1 VSLVVSVCGDDFD
14 NDIFVF
20 KVPLDIIW
28 FRLLC
33 SRGYL
38 YDAFLRNFPT
48 ALSVPIYD
56 NIVLTVSD
64 DCIWTV

>member
-1 VSLVVSVCGDDFD
+1 VSLLVSVCGDDLVD
-14 NDIFVF
+14 DIFF
-20 KVPLDIIW
+20 FEVPLDIIW

-38 YDAFLRNFPT
+38 YNAFLRNFPT
-48 ALSVPIYD
+48 ALSVTIYYH
-56 NIVLTVSD
+56 VVPTVSD